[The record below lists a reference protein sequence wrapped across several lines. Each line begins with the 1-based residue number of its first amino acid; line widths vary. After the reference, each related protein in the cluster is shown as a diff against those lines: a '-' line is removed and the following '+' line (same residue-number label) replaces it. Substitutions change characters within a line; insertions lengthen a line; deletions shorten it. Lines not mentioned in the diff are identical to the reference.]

1 MLWTCCRKCMDITP
15 QMYVE
20 FQINVVKWVW
30 QYSHTNFLVSPCIQK
45 LSWFVCAGSVA
56 KSCPTLCNPMDCI
69 LPGSSVHGI
78 FQARIL
84 ELHSVQFSCS
94 VMSDSLQP
102 CGLQHTRL
110 PCPSPTPRVAQIH
123 AHWVGDAIKSSHPLL
138 APSPPVFNISQHQ
151 GLF

>member
-1 MLWTCCRKCMDITP
+1 MYRHTP
-15 QMYVE
+15 QMYGGV
-20 FQINVVKWVW
+20 QINVVKWAW
-30 QYSHTNFLVSPCIQK
+30 QYSHTNFLVSQCIQK

-69 LPGSSVHGI
+69 PPCSSEHGI

-110 PCPSPTPRVAQIH
+110 PCPSPTPRVAQSH
-123 AHWVGDAIKSSHPLL
+123 AHQVGDAIQSSHPLSS
-138 APSPPVFNISQHQ
+138 PSPPVSNLSQHQ
-151 GLF
+151 GLFH